1 MFINK
6 KMKFPK
12 IVTMYRVKNESR
24 WIKKSIESVSKISDE
39 IIILDDGSTDNTIE
53 ICESFNT
60 VIEIHK
66 QKNIPY
72 DETRDKNILLK
83 KVLKRNPDFIL
94 SLDGD
99 EILQS
104 NTRDIL
110 FEEICVLHPKIN
122 VFEFQALF
130 MWEHPRQYRY
140 DGVYSNTWWKRLL
153 RMENQPKALEFKNT
167 QFNNNAHCPAIP
179 PNAIG
184 IEESVRSNCKIFHY
198 GNYDESLRQH
208 KYQFYNDIDPYN
220 KIFDGYKH
228 IISGKS
234 SMSGSNGI
242 RIKTI
247 NSEVDVPIIK

>member
-122 VFEFQALF
+122 VFEF
-130 MWEHPRQYRY
+130 
-140 DGVYSNTWWKRLL
+140 
-153 RMENQPKALEFKNT
+153 
-167 QFNNNAHCPAIP
+167 
-179 PNAIG
+179 
-184 IEESVRSNCKIFHY
+184 
-198 GNYDESLRQH
+198 
-208 KYQFYNDIDPYN
+208 
-220 KIFDGYKH
+220 
-228 IISGKS
+228 
-234 SMSGSNGI
+234 
-242 RIKTI
+242 
-247 NSEVDVPIIK
+247 